1 MRERVKELKETEKE
15 AETMCRVF
23 EEVAEKAKAEGLRE
37 GERKGLREGKREGL
51 LETARHMIE
60 SGLLAMDDIAKLS
73 GLPLSQIK
81 KLKASMA

>member
-1 MRERVKELKETEKE
+1 
-15 AETMCRVF
+15 MCRVF

-37 GERKGLREGKREGL
+37 GERKGLREGERKGEAKGKREGKHEGL
-51 LETARHMIE
+51 LETARRMIE